1 LNLAKLSYN
10 GSSKKQQ
17 LQSRPQLIY
26 I

>member
-1 LNLAKLSYN
+1 MNLAKLSYN